1 MEGQGSSGAPAGDTT
16 VASDRTPTQ
25 RLAFLAFYGLTVLG
39 AGALLAWLWRDGG
52 PRDVAWWEV
61 IVFLAFLLLADT
73 KLAEAQV
80 GGEKVLS
87 SKSIDL
93 IVIALFGPAIAAGLE
108 AVSSLVRGFML
119 RRMPAR
125 KAVFNAAMLSVSA
138 GVAGI
143 VYHALPWH
151 DRFDSPLYLIPLL
164 VAILA
169 YSACNQLLLTGVM
182 SLDARMPAPEIYR
195 HSFGWSHLRI
205 LMDAPFAAMVI
216 LLYMQAGVWTLLL
229 YLAPVLVLYQADR
242 LTQEMKQAH
251 INSIAALTTA
261 LEQKE
266 DEHYT
271 HGHSYR
277 VAKYAVKIGR
287 ALGLSPRRL
296 EMLEYGGLLHDIGKL
311 AITNDIIDKPGKLT
325 PEEFAEQARH
335 PNIGADIVKQIRFLH
350 YTADMVRHHHERPD
364 GKGYPDGLS
373 GADITV
379 ESRILSVCDAFDAMT
394 TDRSY
399 RPARTVEYA
408 MEELVRCRG
417 SQFDP
422 DVVDAVL
429 QLYRRGEFGVIR
441 QTDGLV
447 LEIQRPGRPVRPT
460 QPQQAA
466 PAEGVPV

>member
-1 MEGQGSSGAPAGDTT
+1 MPRDHSRPK
-16 VASDRTPTQ
+16 
-25 RLAFLAFYGLTVLG
+25 RLTFYVFYGLTVVASLSLLG
-39 AGALLAWLWRDGG
+39 SLWRDGLPQG
-52 PRDVAWWEV
+52 IAWWEV
-61 IVFLAFLLLADT
+61 AVFLAFLLLADT
-73 KLAEAQV
+73 KLAEAQL

-93 IVIALFGPAIAAGLE
+93 ILIALMGPAVAAGMEVL
-108 AVSSLVRGFML
+108 SSLLRGFVL
-119 RRMPAR
+119 RRVAPR
-125 KAVFNAAMLSVSA
+125 KAVFNAAMLSIAA

-151 DRFDSPLYLIPLL
+151 DRFDSPLFLLPLL
-164 VAILA
+164 AAILA
-169 YSACNQLLLTGVM
+169 YSACNQMLLTGIM
-182 SLDARMPAPEIYR
+182 SLDAGMPAPEIYR
-195 HSFGWSHLRI
+195 HSFGWSHMRI
-205 LMDAPFAAMVI
+205 LMDVPFAAIVI
-216 LLYMQAGVWTLLL
+216 LLYMQAGIWTLLL

-242 LTQEMKQAH
+242 LAQEMKQAH

-277 VAKYAVKIGR
+277 VSKYAVRIGR
-287 ALGLSPRRL
+287 GLGLSPQRL
-296 EMLEYGGLLHDIGKL
+296 EMLEYGALLHDIGKL

-325 PEEFAEQARH
+325 PEEFAVQARH

-350 YTADMVRHHHERPD
+350 HTADMVRHHHERPD
-364 GKGYPDGLS
+364 GKGYPDGLTGDS
-373 GADITV
+373 ISL

-399 RPARTVEYA
+399 RPCRTVEFA

-422 DVVDAVL
+422 KVVDAVL
-429 QLYRRGEFGVIR
+429 QLYRRGEFGVIQ
-441 QTDGLV
+441 QTDGMV
-447 LEIQRPGRPVRPT
+447 LEIQRPGRRRA
-460 QPQQAA
+460 PQSPS
-466 PAEGVPV
+466 PAEEVPV